1 MFQCRALAYTN
12 APWYARSP
20 GKHSDECPPPR
31 SPPPWPPPAN
41 AAIVGDPHYRGFD
54 YTGGPYDLFVGQP
67 GQTYTLY
74 SDGRGAT
81 LAALFGAGGP
91 TGKAT
96 FIRAITLSRGPNRTS
111 ATLARLGASWVL
123 QVTANGRPVGA
134 MQTVKIGDDIVV
146 QATPVK
152 AGRPSGIIVSL
163 PYLRIRAAQREAYK
177 QGQAQP
183 DWGSWL
189 DVYLTVL
196 APLPTPVGGILGRT
210 YSPAR
215 AQAAASAGSGVS
227 AAAAIPALTA
237 AFEAPLMP

>member
-1 MFQCRALAYTN
+1 M
-12 APWYARSP
+12 
-20 GKHSDECPPPR
+20 
-31 SPPPWPPPAN
+31 
-41 AAIVGDPHYRGFD
+41 VGDPHYQGF
-54 YTGGPYDLFVGQP
+54 GGGKWDMFVGQP

-81 LAALFGAGGP
+81 LTALFGAGGP

-96 FIRAITLSRGPNRTS
+96 FIRAITFSRGPNRTS

-146 QATPVK
+146 QATPVR
-152 AGRPSGIIVSL
+152 AGRHSGIIVSL

-183 DWGSWL
+183 DWGNWL

-210 YSPAR
+210 YTP
-215 AQAAASAGSGVS
+215 AQAAAAAGGVS
-227 AAAAIPALTA
+227 GQAGGSAAPMPMA
-237 AFEAPLMP
+237 AFEFQVQH